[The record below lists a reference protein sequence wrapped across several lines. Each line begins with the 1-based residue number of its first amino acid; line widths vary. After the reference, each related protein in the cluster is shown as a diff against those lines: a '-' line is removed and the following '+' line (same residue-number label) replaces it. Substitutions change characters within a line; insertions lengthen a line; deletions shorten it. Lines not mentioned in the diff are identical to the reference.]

1 VATDRKRRATMRH
14 QETEYFSALCL
25 TSAARSVET
34 DASQAQ
40 YELGKDRRCATDST
54 RLRHARA
61 DASVFEIHTL
71 RVGELL
77 LPHNGGILRDP
88 IHAWLVT
95 DGAISIL
102 VDSGMPDIAEVRR
115 RLNVDGSGGG
125 HESLREALARIGR
138 RPEDVSIVVLTH
150 LHFDHAW
157 NLDLFPQACAIVQRD
172 EVMHAIDPVPTQR
185 IYYQREAVT
194 GLLARKRPS
203 TFRLVD
209 GDVDLLPGLRLLK
222 TPGHTPGMQ
231 VAIVD
236 TARGRVGLVSDLGD
250 HYRYWYPADPSANE
264 SPLRFLSGSFM
275 PGPIRSEGELT
286 YTASMQRVKDLA
298 DIVVPAH
305 DARIPVQLP
314 RDWFEIP
321 PP

>member
-1 VATDRKRRATMRH
+1 MTSTAACPETAACQEQDR
-14 QETEYFSALCL
+14 S
-25 TSAARSVET
+25 
-34 DASQAQ
+34 
-40 YELGKDRRCATDST
+40 GKDRPCAIA
-54 RLRHARA
+54 RACQGRGRA
-61 DASVFEIHTL
+61 DAPVFEIHTL

-95 DGAISIL
+95 DGARSIL
-102 VDSGMPDIAEVRR
+102 VDSGMPDMAEVRR

-138 RPEDVSIVVLTH
+138 KPEDVSHVVLTH

-185 IYYQREAVT
+185 IYYLREAVT
-194 GLLARKRPS
+194 GLLGRKRPS
-203 TFRLVD
+203 AFRLVD
-209 GDVDLLPGLRLLK
+209 GDVDFLPGFRLLK

-250 HYRYWYPADPSANE
+250 HYRYWYPADPRANE
-264 SPLRFLSGSFM
+264 APLRFLSGSFM
-275 PGPIRSEGELT
+275 PGPIRSEGELA
-286 YTASMQRVKDLA
+286 YADSMRRVKDLA
-298 DIVVPAH
+298 EIVVPAH

-314 RDWFEIP
+314 RDWFELP
-321 PP
+321 PG